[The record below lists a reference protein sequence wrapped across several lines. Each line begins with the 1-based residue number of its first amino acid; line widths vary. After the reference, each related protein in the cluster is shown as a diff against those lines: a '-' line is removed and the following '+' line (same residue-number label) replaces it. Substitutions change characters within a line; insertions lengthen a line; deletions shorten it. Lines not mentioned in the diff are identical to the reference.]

1 MVTPDESW
9 SESHKILRSLCS
21 LLHLNLHLRLLM
33 SAPSLTQLRGWLYIE
48 ISYFWTDFG
57 KITKIGCKV
66 YAGITKL
73 IPTCISPLLPFPKHK
88 ANIGLSLWAKRK
100 IAKIKKNH

>member
-9 SESHKILRSLCS
+9 SESHKSLCS

-33 SAPSLTQLRGWLYIE
+33 SAPSLTQLRGWLHIE

-57 KITKIGCKV
+57 KVTKSSCKV
-66 YAGITKL
+66 EAE
-73 IPTCISPLLPFPKHK
+73 IP
-88 ANIGLSLWAKRK
+88 
-100 IAKIKKNH
+100 